1 MPSGGSGRNNS
12 LLPCEMNRKAEATEA
27 AGHMYNNPM
36 IMVEADEKH
45 GVVHQVHQRE
55 PVIRSVSPDPFADNS
70 STASKKTSVAS
81 SSNCRASTSTGQAE
95 VILLP
100 DSPPAVLLE
109 ERVTDLCESAKG
121 DEIGLPNITFKSSSP
136 EVDNESEVLEGNI
149 SKKNISGLPAPLQQ
163 QPHHHHRQ
171 QKDHHQQQQQQQQ
184 QQESQQK
191 KSRNVFYHPHALEMK
206 TPMPSTSS
214 GNHPK
219 ESISSHQEFQPNP
232 PAERA
237 IKKVPTARKHTS
249 SIFRKRSLSL
259 KRGKALTDGCD
270 ADQGNDVRVEGDQ
283 QTEISEH
290 CGNMVTSNKNSLS
303 KEKLMAYVGNPLEE
317 PSSQTGVSKHNTDSA
332 KVQCNTDR
340 SSLVSLHGSTS
351 PETAL
356 VAPVEAADT
365 GHHQKNL
372 NQLKIQDVFSLKTA
386 VQRGD
391 TLILPENENV
401 VEPSGTSADNKRQ
414 ERIEEPSVLGEGAE
428 KVCES
433 LVYKDKYCG
442 IATSTEG
449 SSSDEG
455 YIRKSSNSGDNSEH
469 AVPPKQMEAEISSD
483 DELDDLLRCIETD
496 ISINSN
502 QDFLPL
508 IPHSYTIRT
517 DKPIK
522 PDPELPLP
530 LPLIRSIGSDI
541 SIKTEEDS
549 SLKSPQ
555 SHNDD
560 ADVSIKSEPDS
571 PPMFSQSFSQEEVI
585 ELDDDDEDVFGN
597 FTQSVICI
605 DSESEESDDDDA
617 FDFLS
622 PIKIK
627 SEPNID
633 FGSRN
638 FQKDQFNTSDEEKEK
653 DGKNDNAV
661 SCFDFS
667 DNDKEKEEDEEM
679 EVDIVNYDS
688 GDGMDIDYVSAQ
700 PHQDEGRN
708 ARTKSTFP
716 KSKLVDEQVKTM
728 LEKLKTRTWTNIFN
742 KPSSSAS
749 TTDIAPTTERK
760 EKESMGVTIP
770 VSKLRQSQDTAQAS
784 KAVTLDIEKT
794 KYKKAP
800 SKDPYDP
807 TKPTGSKEGIELKKH
822 VDIST
827 NRRPLSKSMTEYLP
841 TCSTDL
847 SIKSALKKKSSHPK
861 QSKHRSKSM
870 IENVS
875 VSKSKASSA
884 RASELAVDKWPERE
898 LSGEE
903 SNDSVSLRGKSD
915 NKKLSVSLSTSAA
928 ISVGA
933 SELAVEK
940 WPERELSGE
949 ESNDSVGLGGK
960 SDNTKSSRH
969 ELEMEIDAEPQLLLE
984 EVSKDARTKSV
995 KNTHERKDA
1004 AGKRKNSEKSLK
1016 VKPGRSPMSSPS
1028 KSRRG
1033 GKVASGLRKKFLHDY
1048 KRTAINMK
1056 STIQID
1062 PLHFKTKKEIRREE
1076 KMPITHSHT
1085 TKRSISEIQRKR
1097 KLNEILSHKESD
1109 IDNYGISGKYPDIQD
1124 SDSNM
1129 YKRSYS
1135 EGSVSHEEQKAR
1147 RDSRISNTSSG
1158 KNPRPSGSNSPLI
1171 SADVPHTSTKESR
1184 ESSDG
1189 RYRRP
1194 SGSNSSADAPM
1205 GLIKESRKFSDERK
1219 RRRSGSNSPLVSG
1232 DTPLV
1237 LAKESKESSDKRYR
1251 RRSGSNSPLISGD
1264 IPLVSAKKSEEST
1277 DNRYRRRSGSNSPL
1291 VSGDTPLVFAK
1302 KSGESTDK
1310 RYRRGSGSNSPLI
1323 SGDIPLVLAK
1333 ESKESSDK
1341 RYCRRSGSNSPLISG
1356 DTPLVLAKKSEEST
1370 DKRYCRGLG
1379 RNSPLITGD
1388 TPLAMGKEPREN
1400 TDKRNRRRSGS
1411 NSPLISGDTP
1421 LVMGKESRESNHG
1434 RYRRLSKEQES
1445 FKIGQVS
1452 KGSNSKPR
1460 DSGEVLGGDISESIP
1475 KVSSRG
1481 LCDTGGNRDPTH
1493 PWIQSS
1499 SESKGAPEVFTRV
1512 KKAQE
1517 VKQPAKKRA
1526 REAEEQNEGK
1536 ILWRHFHNSWL
1547 AIDSVKCDYLCIINC
1562 FATIDVLTIMKK
1574 IVGKM
1579 IIAKILTFL

>member
-12 LLPCEMNRKAEATEA
+12 LLPCEMNRKAEA

-45 GVVHQVHQRE
+45 GVEHQVNQKA
-55 PVIRSVSPDPFADNS
+55 PVIRSASPDPCPDNS

-81 SSNCRASTSTGQAE
+81 SSHCRASTSTGQAE

-100 DSPPAVLLE
+100 DSPPCDLLE
-109 ERVTDLCESAKG
+109 EKVTDQCESAKG
-121 DEIGLPNITFKSSSP
+121 DEIGLPNITFKSSNP
-136 EVDNESEVLEGNI
+136 EVDNESEVPEGNI
-149 SKKNISGLPAPLQQ
+149 LKKSISRLPAPLQE
-163 QPHHHHRQ
+163 QPHHHHGQ
-171 QKDHHQQQQQQQQ
+171 QKDVHQQQQQQQQ
-184 QQESQQK
+184 QQK
-191 KSRNVFYHPHALEMK
+191 KSRNVFYHPHALEM
-206 TPMPSTSS
+206 TNPMPSTSS

-219 ESISSHQEFQPNP
+219 ESISSHREFQPNP

-270 ADQGNDVRVEGDQ
+270 ADQGNDKRVEGDQ

-317 PSSQTGVSKHNTDSA
+317 SSSQTGVSKHNTDSA
-332 KVQCNTDR
+332 KVQCSIDR
-340 SSLVSLHGSTS
+340 SSSISLHGSTS

-356 VAPVEAADT
+356 VAPVEAGDT
-365 GHHQKNL
+365 GHHQEKL

-391 TLILPENENV
+391 TLILPENEKV
-401 VEPSGTSADNKRQ
+401 VEPNGTSADNKRQ

-428 KVCES
+428 KVHES
-433 LVYKDKYCG
+433 LTYKDKYCG

-469 AVPPKQMEAEISSD
+469 AVSPKQMEAEISSD

-508 IPHSYTIRT
+508 IPQSYTIRT

-530 LPLIRSIGSDI
+530 LPQIRSIGSDI

-617 FDFLS
+617 YDFLS

-638 FQKDQFNTSDEEKEK
+638 SLKDQFNTSDEEKEK
-653 DGKNDNAV
+653 DEKNDNAE
-661 SCFDFS
+661 SCFGFS
-667 DNDKEKEEDEEM
+667 DNDKEKEKDEEM
-679 EVDIVNYDS
+679 EVDIANYDS

-700 PHQDEGRN
+700 PHQDEERN

-716 KSKLVDEQVKTM
+716 KSKLVDEQVKSM
-728 LEKLKTRTWTNIFN
+728 LEKLKTRTWTDIFN

-760 EKESMGVTIP
+760 ERESIGVTIP

-784 KAVTLDIEKT
+784 KAVTLDIDKT
-794 KYKKAP
+794 KDKKAP

-807 TKPTGSKEGIELKKH
+807 TKPTGSKEGIEWKKH

-875 VSKSKASSA
+875 VSKSEASSA

-933 SELAVEK
+933 SELVVEK

-969 ELEMEIDAEPQLLLE
+969 ELEMEIDAEPQLPLE

-1016 VKPGRSPMSSPS
+1016 VKPGRSPMSLPS

-1076 KMPITHSHT
+1076 KMPIAHSHT

-1109 IDNYGISGKYPDIQD
+1109 TDNYGISGKYPDIQD

-1135 EGSVSHEEQKAR
+1135 EGSVSHEEHKELLNTGAGKDHQITHKQSSFESANITHVSAR

-1158 KNPRPSGSNSPLI
+1158 KSPRPSGSNSPLI
-1171 SADVPHTSTKESR
+1171 SADVPHTSTKESIQ
-1184 ESSDG
+1184 SSDG

-1205 GLIKESRKFSDERK
+1205 GLIKESRKCSDERK

-1277 DNRYRRRSGSNSPL
+1277 DNRYRIRSGSNSPL
-1291 VSGDTPLVFAK
+1291 VSGDTPLV
-1302 KSGESTDK
+1302 S
-1310 RYRRGSGSNSPLI
+1310 
-1323 SGDIPLVLAK
+1323 
-1333 ESKESSDK
+1333 
-1341 RYCRRSGSNSPLISG
+1341 
-1356 DTPLVLAKKSEEST
+1356 AKKSEEST
-1370 DKRYCRGLG
+1370 DNRY
-1379 RNSPLITGD
+1379 
-1388 TPLAMGKEPREN
+1388 
-1400 TDKRNRRRSGS
+1400 RRRSGS
-1411 NSPLISGDTP
+1411 NSPLITGDTP

-1445 FKIGQVS
+1445 FKIGLVTE
-1452 KGSNSKPR
+1452 GSNSKPR

-1481 LCDTGGNRDPTH
+1481 LCDTGGKRDPTH

-1499 SESKGAPEVFTRV
+1499 SESKGAPEVFTKV

-1526 REAEEQNEGK
+1526 REDEEQNEGK
-1536 ILWRHFHNSWL
+1536 ILWRHFNSWL
-1547 AIDSVKCDYLCIINC
+1547 AIDSVKCGYLCIINC
-1562 FATIDVLTIMKK
+1562 FATIDVLTIMK
-1574 IVGKM
+1574 IV
-1579 IIAKILTFL
+1579 AK